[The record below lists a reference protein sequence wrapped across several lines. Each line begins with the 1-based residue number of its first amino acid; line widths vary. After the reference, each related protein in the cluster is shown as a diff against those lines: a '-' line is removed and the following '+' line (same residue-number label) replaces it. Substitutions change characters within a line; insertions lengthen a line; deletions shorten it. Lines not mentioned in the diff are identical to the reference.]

1 MVVAS
6 EEEVEEEPQF
16 STKKKISQPPLNLLF
31 NPSLIQRDDIWKID
45 IVKLLE
51 ILLSTLTSSTYKDLR
66 LCGVA
71 ILTSTLIHRLKVES
85 IFRLEKIANKS
96 SNADL
101 QKTQGITEKL
111 PIPDIS
117 NLTLPFR
124 QEISYPVSLE
134 DLLSILENMITDLT
148 NPIARKR
155 QVKLEPVQVVDFQD
169 YLIKFEKVIEEFESK
184 LTQRLLQE
192 NQILFNDLVKNMNE
206 LEAARYFIAMLYL
219 CMKDKI
225 EIITQPSEDQI
236 NRLPSELNPV
246 TNEEKKT
253 LMKSD
258 SIIIISKL
266 IS

>member
-1 MVVAS
+1 MGVVS
-6 EEEVEEEPQF
+6 QDDHHF

-31 NPSLIQRDDIWKID
+31 NPSLIERDDVWKID

-96 SNADL
+96 SNPEL
-101 QKTQGITEKL
+101 QEAGSMREKI

-148 NPIARKR
+148 NPIARKSQIR
-155 QVKLEPVQVVDFQD
+155 LEPVQVVDFQD
-169 YLIKFEKVIEEFESK
+169 YLIKFEKIIEDFENK
-184 LTQRLLQE
+184 LIEKLMQKDRL
-192 NQILFNDLVKNMNE
+192 IFNDLVQNMND
-206 LEAARYFIAMLYL
+206 LEVARYFIAMLYL
-219 CMKDKI
+219 SMKNKI
-225 EIITQPSEDQI
+225 EIITQPLEEEEDPKLKDADSNI
-236 NRLPSELNPV
+236 FSKNNRTPN
-246 TNEEKKT
+246 
-253 LMKSD
+253 SD
-258 SIIIISKL
+258 TIILISKNN
-266 IS
+266 SR

>member
-6 EEEVEEEPQF
+6 QEESQF

-31 NPSLIQRDDIWKID
+31 NPSLIERDDVWKID

-96 SNADL
+96 SNAEL
-101 QKTQGITEKL
+101 QKAGGITEKV

-124 QEISYPVSLE
+124 QEITYPASLE
-134 DLLSILENMITDLT
+134 DLLSILENMITELT
-148 NPIARKR
+148 NPIKRKS
-155 QVKLEPVQVVDFQD
+155 QVTLEPVQVVDFQD
-169 YLIKFEKVIEEFESK
+169 YLIKFEKVIEEFEDK
-184 LTQRLLQE
+184 LTQRLLKD
-192 NQILFNDLVKNMNE
+192 NKIVFNDLVKNMDE

-219 CMKDKI
+219 CMKNKI
-225 EIITQPSEDQI
+225 ELVTQPLEDEQKG
-236 NRLPSELNPV
+236 LPSVSNSHSKEGIKP
-246 TNEEKKT
+246 T
-253 LMKSD
+253 LQTD
-258 SIIIISKL
+258 SIIIISKN

>member
-6 EEEVEEEPQF
+6 EEEHQF

-31 NPSLIQRDDIWKID
+31 NPSLIERDDVWKID

-96 SNADL
+96 SNAEL
-101 QKTQGITEKL
+101 QKANSITEKL
-111 PIPDIS
+111 PIPDLS

-134 DLLSILENMITDLT
+134 DLLSILENMITELT
-148 NPIARKR
+148 NPITRKS

-169 YLIKFEKVIEEFESK
+169 YLIKFEKVIEEFENK
-184 LTQRLLQE
+184 LTQRLLQ
-192 NQILFNDLVKNMNE
+192 NNHIVFNDLVKNMNE

-225 EIITQPSEDQI
+225 ELITKPSEDVKKS
-236 NRLPSELNPV
+236 LLLSSESNS
-246 TNEEKKT
+246 NSKEEHMSAIKAE
-253 LMKSD
+253 
-258 SIIIISKL
+258 SIIIISKNV
-266 IS
+266 S

>member
-6 EEEVEEEPQF
+6 QEEEHQF

-31 NPSLIQRDDIWKID
+31 NPSLIQRDDVWKID

-85 IFRLEKIANKS
+85 IFRLDKIANKS

-101 QKTQGITEKL
+101 QKAESITDKV
-111 PIPDIS
+111 PIPEIS
-117 NLTLPFR
+117 SLTLPFR
-124 QEISYPVSLE
+124 QEITYPVSLE

-148 NPIARKR
+148 NPIRRKS
-155 QVKLEPVQVVDFQD
+155 QVKLEPVEVVDFQD

-184 LTQRLLQE
+184 LTQRLLRD
-192 NQILFNDLVKNMNE
+192 NQIIFNDLVKDMNE

-219 CMKDKI
+219 CMKNKI
-225 EIITQPSEDQI
+225 EIITQTSESQKD
-236 NRLPSELNPV
+236 RLHSESNLDSNK
-246 TNEEKKT
+246 EKKIPT
-253 LMKSD
+253 KTD
-258 SIIIISKL
+258 SIIIVSKIIS
-266 IS
+266 